1 MFRTETEHDLEFQVT
16 WFATEIPRT
25 GNPGVSRPEIRNV
38 RTPGAAYPAARY
50 HDQYLTAAGRT
61 EGSAIVNRSPEPTE
75 RLPVPPYPW
84 VALAACVVPPV
95 VALLLCLEARMFG
108 AVALELD
115 NGARLPLGYPVVLIA
130 AFPLIMPPDVRH
142 LAALVSA
149 TLLGSLA
156 LVWLLATVPLV
167 AYLLPVIVLLLV
179 TWFLNHPRLLT
190 RVRSEAA
197 PDEER

>member
-1 MFRTETEHDLEFQVT
+1 M
-16 WFATEIPRT
+16 
-25 GNPGVSRPEIRNV
+25 
-38 RTPGAAYPAARY
+38 
-50 HDQYLTAAGRT
+50 
-61 EGSAIVNRSPEPTE
+61 NRSPEPTE
-75 RLPVPPYPW
+75 KLPTPPYPW
-84 VALAACVVPPV
+84 VALAGCVIPPV

-108 AVALELD
+108 EVALELG

-149 TLLGSLA
+149 TLLGVPA
-156 LVWLLATVPLV
+156 LVWLLASVSLV

-190 RVRSEAA
+190 RLRSHATPE
-197 PDEER
+197 EER